1 MRKPKRIGI
10 VLPVGPNDGQAA
22 LDTLDSAIHFAG
34 ASRIVVVVDDTG
46 GHDDFAKCAEVMSED
61 IAVIPAPPRAAGGYG
76 GLWVKI
82 AAGYRWM
89 LERFAPEVIL
99 RFDVDALLIGSGL
112 ADRAIEKFAEDPKVG
127 LIGAYKIASDGSARD
142 WSWGARMLHIES
154 GPLGLRYP
162 RMRASHRRL
171 LGPARPN
178 GYIYGEHAL
187 GGGYIH
193 SLKLAD
199 DIHARGWW
207 DMPSLAPSRLGED
220 MIMGLLTVAA
230 GYRTADFGRPEDP
243 MAMRWRGLP
252 AHPDE
257 LLAKGKLL
265 THSVRFYGAMRE
277 PEIRGIFREARSVIQ
292 NPTIRHSPLYS
303 QISGEMSRHAAPGA

>member
-1 MRKPKRIGI
+1 MREPKRIGI
-10 VLPVGPNDGQAA
+10 ILPVGPNDGQAA
-22 LDTLDSAIHFAG
+22 LDTLDSALHYAG

-46 GHDDFAKCAEVMSED
+46 GHDNFAQRAEVMSEE
-61 IAVIPAPPRAAGGYG
+61 IAVIPAPPRAPGGYG

-82 AAGYRWM
+82 AAAYLWM

-99 RFDVDALLIGSGL
+99 RFDVDALLIGAGL
-112 ADRAIEKFAEDPKVG
+112 ADRAIGKFAEDPKVG
-127 LIGAYKIASDGSARD
+127 LIGSYKIAADGAARE
-142 WSWGARMLHIES
+142 WSWGARMLRIES
-154 GPLGLRYP
+154 GLLGFRYP
-162 RMRASHRRL
+162 GMRASQRKL
-171 LGPARPN
+171 LEMARPN

-199 DIHARGWW
+199 EIYARGWW
-207 DMPSLAPSRLGED
+207 DIPSLAPSRLGED

-252 AHPDE
+252 AHPAE
-257 LLAKGKLL
+257 LLTKGKLL
-265 THSVRFYGAMRE
+265 THSVRFWGEMQE
-277 PEIRGIFREARSVIQ
+277 PEIREIFREARMQ
-292 NPTIRHSPLYS
+292 EK
-303 QISGEMSRHAAPGA
+303 G

>member
-1 MRKPKRIGI
+1 LVRQSKRIGI
-10 VLPVGPNDGQAA
+10 VLPVGPNDGPAA
-22 LDTLDSAIHFAG
+22 LDTLDSALHYAG
-34 ASRIVVVVDDTG
+34 ASRVIVVVDDTG
-46 GHDDFAKCAEVMSED
+46 GHGEFARRAEMMSAD
-61 IAVIPAPPRAAGGYG
+61 ITVIPAPPRAPGGYG

-82 AAGYRWM
+82 AAGYRWL

-99 RFDVDALLIGSGL
+99 RFDVDALLIGNGL
-112 ADRAIEKFAEDPKVG
+112 ADRAMEKFAADPKVG
-127 LIGAYKIASDGSARD
+127 VIGSYRIAADGGVRD
-142 WSWGARMLHIES
+142 WSWGARMLRIES

-162 RMRASHRRL
+162 SMRTSHRRL
-171 LGPARPN
+171 LGMARPN
-178 GYIYGEHAL
+178 GYVYGEHAL

-193 SLKLAD
+193 RLKLAD
-199 DIHARGWW
+199 AIHARGWW

-230 GYRTADFGRPEDP
+230 GYRTTDFGRPADP

-265 THSVRFYGAMRE
+265 THSVRFWGDLRE
-277 PEIRGIFREARSVIQ
+277 EEIRSIFRAARTREKDEQ
-292 NPTIRHSPLYS
+292 NSFVPQRNGQP
-303 QISGEMSRHAAPGA
+303 

>member
-1 MRKPKRIGI
+1 VRQSKRIGV

-22 LDTLDSAIHFAG
+22 LDTLASALHYAG
-34 ASRIVVVVDDTG
+34 ASRVIVVVDDTG
-46 GHDDFAKCAEVMSED
+46 GRDEFAKQAEMMSED
-61 IAVIPAPPRAAGGYG
+61 ITVIPAPPRAPGGHG

-82 AAGYRWM
+82 AAGYRWL

-112 ADRAIEKFAEDPKVG
+112 ADRAIEKFAADPKVG
-127 LIGAYKIASDGSARD
+127 LIGSYRIAADGGVRD
-142 WSWGARMLHIES
+142 WSWGARMLRIES

-162 RMRASHRRL
+162 SMRASQRSL
-171 LGPARPN
+171 LRQARPN
-178 GYIYGEHAL
+178 GYVYGEHAL

-193 SLKLAD
+193 RLSLAD

-230 GYRTADFGRPEDP
+230 GYRAADFGRPADP

-257 LLAKGKLL
+257 LLARGKLL
-265 THSVRFYGAMRE
+265 THSVRFWGDLRE
-277 PEIRGIFREARSVIQ
+277 PEIRSIFRAARTREKSEQ
-292 NPTIRHSPLYS
+292 NSFVPQRNGHRS
-303 QISGEMSRHAAPGA
+303 